1 MSSFARSGVFLAEG
15 GGIFSATLYSF
26 LNHQAS
32 RVQLTPGGCPESD
45 YTNAGDLFGA
55 VALGAVA
62 LVALVAAAASTAATA
77 WCDPFLQLLQLETD
91 MLHVLSPPF
100 FRKVGVGKCSR
111 GLCDAY
117 SEVPEMKI
125 GWVEGTRHPLR
136 VRLVASVWLVVV
148 SRNRLGRGPN

>member
-1 MSSFARSGVFLAEG
+1 MNSFARSGVFLVEG
-15 GGIFSATLYSF
+15 GGVFSATLYSF

-62 LVALVAAAASTAATA
+62 LGAVALVALVAAAASTAATA

-91 MLHVLSPPF
+91 MLHVFHL
-100 FRKVGVGKCSR
+100 
-111 GLCDAY
+111 
-117 SEVPEMKI
+117 
-125 GWVEGTRHPLR
+125 
-136 VRLVASVWLVVV
+136 
-148 SRNRLGRGPN
+148 

>member
-1 MSSFARSGVFLAEG
+1 MSSFARSGVFLVEG

-45 YTNAGDLFGA
+45 YTNGCSLLGA
-55 VALGAVA
+55 VALGAMTLGA
-62 LVALVAAAASTAATA
+62 VAAAASTAATA

-117 SEVPEMKI
+117 SEVPEMK
-125 GWVEGTRHPLR
+125 
-136 VRLVASVWLVVV
+136 
-148 SRNRLGRGPN
+148 

>member
-1 MSSFARSGVFLAEG
+1 MNSFARSGVFLVEG
-15 GGIFSATLYSF
+15 GGVFSATLCSF

-45 YTNAGDLFGA
+45 YTNAGDLLGA

-62 LVALVAAAASTAATA
+62 LVALVAAAASTAASA

-91 MLHVLSPPF
+91 MLHVFSPPSV
-100 FRKVGVGKCSR
+100 RNVGVGGCPP
-111 GLCDAY
+111 GLWDAY

-125 GWVEGTRHPLR
+125 GWVRGHAASSPSPLDSQ
-136 VRLVASVWLVVV
+136 RLVGSGGCQA
-148 SRNRLGRGPN
+148 R

>member
-45 YTNAGDLFGA
+45 YTNGCNLLGA
-55 VALGAVA
+55 VALGAMA
-62 LVALVAAAASTAATA
+62 LGAVAAAASTAATA

-125 GWVEGTRHPLR
+125 GWVRGHAPSSPSPLDSQ
-136 VRLVASVWLVVV
+136 RLVGGCQA
-148 SRNRLGRGPN
+148 R

>member
-1 MSSFARSGVFLAEG
+1 MNSFARSGVFLVEG
-15 GGIFSATLYSF
+15 GGVFSATLCSF

-45 YTNAGDLFGA
+45 YTNAGDLLGA
-55 VALGAVA
+55 VALGAMALVA
-62 LVALVAAAASTAATA
+62 LAALVAAAASTAATA

-91 MLHVLSPPF
+91 MFHVLSPPF

-125 GWVEGTRHPLR
+125 GWVPGHAPSSPSPLDSQ
-136 VRLVASVWLVVV
+136 RLV
-148 SRNRLGRGPN
+148 GGCQPQ